1 VFPPVLRVRI
11 TSTATFII
19 QIGFRVLHFFQL
31 IKQEKVVKVEAKE
44 VVGAARLFRHYVDG
58 SFVDTATTFA
68 DVNPVDGTIVARVC
82 EADEQTVDRAVR
94 AARAAQRAEWGR
106 STAAQRAAWLHR
118 IADGIEARF
127 DDFVDAEVAD
137 TGRPIVQARTLDV
150 TRGIANFR
158 TFANLIVSAGSE
170 CFETHA
176 ADGGEY
182 MNYVMRKPLGV
193 VGIISPWNL
202 PLLLLTWKV
211 APALAMGNC
220 VVAKPS
226 EETPGSA
233 TLLAEVIHEAGLP
246 RGVFNLIHG
255 HGPNAAGEFL
265 TRHPGI
271 SAITFTGESRTG
283 STIMKTVADGV
294 KDISFELGGKNAAVV
309 FADADFDAAV
319 EGVLKSS
326 FTNAGQVCLCSERV
340 YVERPIFERFV
351 TALKARSEAIRVG
364 APGDPDTTMGPLIS
378 RGHREKVL
386 SYFRLAV
393 EEGATVV
400 TGGDVPLFGDA
411 RDDGAFVQPTIWTGL
426 SDTAR
431 CVTEEIFGPVCH
443 IAPFDGEDEVIGRV
457 NDSAYG
463 LAASVWTT
471 HLARGH
477 RVAKRIQTGIVW
489 LNAWFVR
496 DLRTPF
502 GGTKLSGLGREG
514 GRHSLDFYSELTNVC
529 VRIA

>member
-1 VFPPVLRVRI
+1 MTRE
-11 TSTATFII
+11 TTD
-19 QIGFRVLHFFQL
+19 
-31 IKQEKVVKVEAKE
+31 
-44 VVGAARLFRHYVDG
+44 AARTPRLLRHYIDGAFVETARTFADTSPVDG
-58 SFVDTATTFA
+58 SE
-68 DVNPVDGTIVARVC
+68 IARVC
-82 EADEQTVDRAVR
+82 EADEASVDAAVR
-94 AARAAQRAEWGR
+94 AARAAQAAGWRD
-106 STAAQRAAWLHR
+106 TTPAQRADWLHR
-118 IADGIEARF
+118 IADGIQARF
-127 DDFVDAEVAD
+127 DDFVAAEVAD
-137 TGRPIVQARTLDV
+137 TGRPVTQARTLDIA
-150 TRGIANFR
+150 RGIANFR
-158 TFANLIVSAGSE
+158 TFADLVRTAADD
-170 CFETHA
+170 CFESQS
-176 ADGGEY
+176 ADGGQFL
-182 MNYVMRKPLGV
+182 NYVTRKPLGV

-202 PLLLLTWKV
+202 PLLLFTWKV

-233 TLLAEVIHEAGLP
+233 TLLAEVIDAVGLP
-246 RGVFNLIHG
+246 RGVFNLVHG
-255 HGPNAAGEFL
+255 HGPAAAGEFL

-271 SAITFTGESRTG
+271 DAITFTGESRTG
-283 STIMKTVADGV
+283 SAIMKAVADGV

-319 EGVLKSS
+319 DGIVKSS

-351 TALKARSEAIRVG
+351 AALKTRTEALRVG
-364 APGDPDTTMGPLIS
+364 APDDPATTMGPLIS
-378 RGHREKVL
+378 RGHRDKVL

-400 TGGDVPLFGDA
+400 TGGGVPAFGDA

-426 SDTAR
+426 PDTAR

-443 IAPFDGEDEVIGRV
+443 VAPFDSEDEVIRRV

-477 RVAKRIQTGIVW
+477 RVAKRIETGIVW

-502 GGTKLSGLGREG
+502 GGTKLSGIGREG
-514 GRHSLDFYSELTNVC
+514 GRHSLDFYSETTNVC
-529 VRIA
+529 VRVA